1 MNDNAPWRS
10 RKGGLSAHALIGPQ
24 LDMRRFGCTSLGRVS
39 MRTSAR
45 ESAATSSDRERMKS
59 LKPLQQLLKRRVFEP
74 ILGLSDSPHRIALGV
89 ALGVFIAF
97 TPTFGLQI
105 LLYLAIAS
113 AIGANRMSGI
123 GPLFISNPITLVPLY
138 YGAWRLGALVLGESI
153 AALPPP
159 LVQPEGTLT
168 MASIASVGIE
178 LWIGSFILGGVAAV
192 PAYFASRCAVERFR
206 QPNRSLTDEGTQDAE
221 AA

>member
-1 MNDNAPWRS
+1 
-10 RKGGLSAHALIGPQ
+10 
-24 LDMRRFGCTSLGRVS
+24 
-39 MRTSAR
+39 
-45 ESAATSSDRERMKS
+45 
-59 LKPLQQLLKRRVFEP
+59 
-74 ILGLSDSPHRIALGV
+74 
-89 ALGVFIAF
+89 
-97 TPTFGLQI
+97 
-105 LLYLAIAS
+105 
-113 AIGANRMSGI
+113 MSGI